1 VHFLFRRIVSDKINK
16 MQRQRLETESLV
28 NVEGAKTLA
37 DVVGYDAVHLQKREK
52 LKLLLEQEEEELTQE
67 LATKQAMEECVYC
80 TEKDSKIKTHKEEV
94 EKEKEQYE
102 RDQERRRQQEMLERR
117 LAYDEQIASANR
129 KRRETLREERE
140 KENRRLER
148 MRKKMEQDHY
158 EELVLANVF
167 NNIQIKGSC
176 TKDST
181 VFKVHLIDLIIAKKT
196 SPVAEVDR
204 MVRRIKLQR
213 KHQAQC
219 KKRRQRTHI
228 TTIKDLGA
236 NVTISDMVEDALELI
251 SQDGDYMERMG
262 MDIRMQCILCNWAG
276 PKIILEYHIRKEH
289 IDQIDKQEKRDWNI
303 TYSLGSLVR
312 QQLWSCRV
320 IEHDAILYTSR
331 VLDST
336 ARYVRFV
343 RKLRALEE
351 EQRKGNET
359 KHKELTDKHSK
370 CVHVLPCIVKLRAKE
385 CEEVQL
391 YQMKEKAA
399 RRAAEKEFDK
409 MWNARLQTA
418 RERDEMIK
426 ERKETVARH
435 AAEAKLIGDTWD
447 SLAGQ
452 GLAAQLAK
460 EELRKRKE

>member
-228 TTIKDLGA
+228 TTIKD
-236 NVTISDMVEDALELI
+236 
-251 SQDGDYMERMG
+251 YMERMG

-276 PKIILEYHIRKEH
+276 PKIILEYHIRK
-289 IDQIDKQEKRDWNI
+289 
-303 TYSLGSLVR
+303 
-312 QQLWSCRV
+312 
-320 IEHDAILYTSR
+320 TSR